1 MRALARMGPIGALL
15 LAIWSGGAAA
25 VEVERL
31 YEAKARVS
39 GQIEATRAQ
48 GFISSLEAVLIK
60 VSGDPRV
67 VTQPRVRRALR
78 NAGQLVQDF
87 SYRDLLA
94 HLPVHDEQ
102 GTRDRPYE
110 LTVRFLPEK
119 IDGLLRDVGRSP
131 WGASRPR
138 VLVVLQVDT
147 GAMRYVLAREGERGR
162 DQRESLTLAAER
174 FGLPIVLPDQ
184 ATAAGL
190 AQTAAPAS
198 LDQVEKAQEADVILR
213 GRLVW
218 SDKALGWTAAWQL
231 DAKPKTHRWRISGV
245 NFDAA
250 FRNAMGGALQI
261 LSGHGAP

>member
-1 MRALARMGPIGALL
+1 MRTLVRVASIGALR
-15 LAIWSGGAAA
+15 LAIWSGNAAA
-25 VEVERL
+25 VEVRAL

-39 GQIEATRAQ
+39 GQVEATRVQ
-48 GFISSLEAVLIK
+48 GFASSLEAVLIK

-67 VTQPRVRRALR
+67 VTEARVRKELR
-78 NAGQLVQDF
+78 NAARLIQDF

-110 LTVRFLPEK
+110 LTVRFAPEK
-119 IDGLLRDVGRSP
+119 IDALLRDVGRKP

-138 VLVVLQVDT
+138 VLVVLEVET
-147 GAMRYVLAREGERGR
+147 GATRYVLARDGDRGR
-162 DQRESLTLAAER
+162 DQRESLAVAAER
-174 FGLPIVLPDQ
+174 FGVPIALPDQ
-184 ATAAGL
+184 ATAGDL
-190 AQTAAPAS
+190 ALTAV
-198 LDQVEKAQEADVILR
+198 DQAAKAQEADVVLR

-218 SDKALGWTAAWQL
+218 SDKALGWTAAWRL
-231 DAKPKTHRWRISGV
+231 HAKDKSHRWQIRGV

-250 FRNAMGGALQI
+250 FRNAMSGALQI